1 MTLEL
6 LNFFNAYCF
15 MTRECGMISGKE
27 LFINNFAAGAVIYE
41 QFLICARG
49 QDCVMGTMCRKCRPA
64 RVSAGRRAGI

>member
-1 MTLEL
+1 
-6 LNFFNAYCF
+6 
-15 MTRECGMISGKE
+15 MISGKE